1 MLVTNWSKMS
11 PFVGL
16 VIKELPKLPFPG
28 GGRGAWI
35 AKSIRERSDVE
46 GKTER
51 KSKLVIK
58 ETSGNSILKE
68 CKAKSYLLICHMFCW
83 PRLISFIPFRM
94 CFVLLAKAA
103 L

>member
-16 VIKELPKLPFPG
+16 VIKEPAKLSFLG
-28 GGRGAWI
+28 GGKGAWI
-35 AKSIRERSDVE
+35 AKSVRRKKYIE

-58 ETSGNSILKE
+58 ETSGNSTLKE
-68 CKAKSYLLICHMFCW
+68 RKAKPYLFTCYTFCW
-83 PRLISFIPFRM
+83 LD
-94 CFVLLAKAA
+94 
-103 L
+103 